1 MVMKTSRPYVMRA
14 RADAADQTRAR
25 IVRAAVDLCAETMSL
40 DFGLAEVAA
49 RAGTSVQTVLRHYGS
64 RDGLLQAGQR
74 LAQAEVIAERQV
86 PAGDIAAA
94 ARTVTR
100 HYERAGD
107 WSLAMLARESR
118 DSRVREVTDG
128 GRQVHRAWVRATF
141 APQLARA
148 AGDAAVLT
156 DLLVVATDVY
166 TWKLLRRDRGLSQAQ
181 VERRVLAMITAILGE
196 EA

>member
-74 LAQAEVIAERQV
+74 LAQAEVIAERQ
-86 PAGDIAAA
+86 
-94 ARTVTR
+94 ARCTCRPVSVTCR
-100 HYERAGD
+100 T
-107 WSLAMLARESR
+107 RESR
-118 DSRVREVTDG
+118 LSR
-128 GRQVHRAWVRATF
+128 ASM
-141 APQLARA
+141 ARLQSPA
-148 AGDAAVLT
+148 
-156 DLLVVATDVY
+156 
-166 TWKLLRRDRGLSQAQ
+166 RS
-181 VERRVLAMITAILGE
+181 
-196 EA
+196 